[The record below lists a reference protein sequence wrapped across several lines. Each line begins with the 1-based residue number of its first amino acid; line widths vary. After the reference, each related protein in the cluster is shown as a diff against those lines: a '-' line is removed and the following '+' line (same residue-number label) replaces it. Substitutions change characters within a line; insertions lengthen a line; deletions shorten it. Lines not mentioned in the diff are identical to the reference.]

1 MLFED
6 TYYEIESES
15 EGLFKDRGSKF
26 IAKAFP
32 VYSEQEIK
40 DIQASLRKEYYDA
53 RHHCYSYILKPDK
66 SIFRINDDGEPS
78 GSAGKPIHGQLLS
91 HDLTNIL
98 VVVIRYFGGTK
109 LGIPGLI
116 NAYKTATKEA
126 IANTRIIK
134 KTVNDVYSLEF
145 EYPLM
150 NVVMRLL
157 KDENLKQQN
166 SKFEISCY
174 LEVSIRKNDSQRIKE
189 TMDNIHGLKTKHIR
203 TE

>member
-1 MLFED
+1 MIDLYKTIQSD
-6 TYYEIESES
+6 S
-15 EGLFKDRGSKF
+15 EGIFKDKGSKF
-26 IAKAFP
+26 LAFAYP
-32 VYSEQEIK
+32 VNSEKEIK
-40 DIQASLRKEYYDA
+40 EKLAALRKEYHDA

-66 SIFRINDDGEPS
+66 SVFRINDDGEPS

-91 HDLTNIL
+91 HNLTNIL

-126 IANTRIIK
+126 IANTKIVR
-134 KTVNDVYSLEF
+134 KTINDVYSLEF

-157 KDENLKQQN
+157 KDENIKQQN

-174 LEVSIRKNDSQRIKE
+174 LEIAIRQKESNRIKE
-189 TMDNIHGLKTKHIR
+189 TMDNIHGLKAKHIR

>member
-6 TYYEIESES
+6 TYYEIESKS

-26 IAKAFP
+26 IARAFP
-32 VYSEQEIK
+32 VYSEQGVK
-40 DIQASLRKEYYDA
+40 DIQTSLRKEYYDA
-53 RHHCYSYILKPDK
+53 RHHCYSYILNPDK
-66 SIFRINDDGEPS
+66 SVYRINDDGEPS

-91 HDLTNIL
+91 HNLTNIL

-126 IANTRIIK
+126 IANTKIIK

-157 KDENLKQQN
+157 KDESLKQEN

-174 LEVSIRKNDSQRIKE
+174 LEVSIRKKDSQRIKE
-189 TMDNIHGLKTKHIR
+189 TMDKIHGLKVKHIR